1 MEKWEKVSRL
11 GVVKIL
17 RWGFAILLAVSSF
30 LQAQIILPVTYR
42 GYVQSSGNSSGG
54 GAVKNFVANHPGSI
68 TPTIS
73 WFGFDLSGQ
82 TATSI
87 VGAKL
92 YLYNPNSGITG
103 NGTYTLWDVSSASKS
118 LLNTTGFSGQTS
130 VYADL
135 GGGTSYASRNF
146 TTADNANYL
155 VFDLNASGLADL
167 QAVWGSGFFHIG
179 GAATGNSAF
188 ANSNTVL
195 QNQTYL
201 EIVPEPSSIS
211 LFALG
216 LGGLAVIRR
225 RRYILHSRAGA
236 GRWPHYS
243 CPECES

>member
-1 MEKWEKVSRL
+1 MERL
-11 GVVKIL
+11 NVGQLIL
-17 RWGFAILLAVSSF
+17 SKRKSMKSTIPKLLVALGLIALSGKDSA
-30 LQAQIILPVTYR
+30 QAQTIILPVTYR

-54 GAVKNFVANHPGSI
+54 SATKNFVANHPGSI

-87 VGAKL
+87 VSAKL
-92 YLYNPNSGITG
+92 YLYNPSTGVTG

-118 LLNTTGFSGQTS
+118 LLNTSGFSGQTA

-146 TTADNANYL
+146 TTADNANYM
-155 VFDLNASGLADL
+155 VFDLNSAGLADL
-167 QAVWGSGFFHIG
+167 QAAWGTGFFDIG

-201 EIVPEPSSIS
+201 EIVPEPSALS
-211 LFALG
+211 LVGVGFVVM
-216 LGGLAVIRR
+216 AVVRR
-225 RRYILHSRAGA
+225 RNR
-236 GRWPHYS
+236 
-243 CPECES
+243 

>member
-1 MEKWEKVSRL
+1 MNAFHPALSKLGSVKLFFSRL
-11 GVVKIL
+11 LAAIFVIGVATSQSL
-17 RWGFAILLAVSSF
+17 HSAT
-30 LQAQIILPVTYR
+30 IILPVTYR

-54 GAVKNFVANHPGSI
+54 SATKNFVANHPGSI

-87 VGAKL
+87 VSAKL
-92 YLYNPNSGITG
+92 YLYNPSTGVTG

-118 LLNTTGFSGQTS
+118 LLNTSGFSGQTA

-146 TTADNANYL
+146 TTADNANYM
-155 VFDLNASGLADL
+155 VFDLNSAGLADL
-167 QAVWGSGFFHIG
+167 QAAWGTGFFDIG

-201 EIVPEPSSIS
+201 EIVPEPSALS
-211 LFALG
+211 LLG
-216 LGGLAVIRR
+216 VGFVVMAVVRR
-225 RRYILHSRAGA
+225 RNR
-236 GRWPHYS
+236 
-243 CPECES
+243 

>member
-1 MEKWEKVSRL
+1 VEKSGKMGKLNSMK
-11 GVVKIL
+11 GT
-17 RWGFAILLAVSSF
+17 RWGVAILFAVTSC

-54 GAVKNFVANHPGSI
+54 GVTKNFVANHPGSI

-87 VGAKL
+87 VSAKL
-92 YLYNPNSGITG
+92 YLYNPSSGITG
-103 NGTYTLWDVSSASKS
+103 NGTYTLWDVSSASKN

-135 GGGTSYASRNF
+135 GGGTSYGSRSF
-146 TTADNANYL
+146 TTADNGNYMI
-155 VFDLNASGLADL
+155 FDLNASGLADL
-167 QAVWGSGFFHIG
+167 QTSWGSGFFHIG

-201 EIVPEPSSIS
+201 EIVPEPSTFS
-211 LFALG
+211 LLVLG
-216 LGGLAVIRR
+216 LGGIAAIRR
-225 RRYILHSRAGA
+225 RKDI
-236 GRWPHYS
+236 
-243 CPECES
+243 